1 MPVQNQKAVETSLAL
16 GAKGYRSV
24 KPVDGILR
32 FDHSGAS
39 SFDRDAVPAVAELLK
54 APDQAPLLMSPDG
67 TLWQP
72 AELGNRIVTQL
83 RAIAEIFGIPHDAP
97 LDDIY
102 KKIAESV
109 DNREQP
115 AA

>member
-1 MPVQNQKAVETSLAL
+1 VATQNQKAVETSLAL

-32 FDHSGAS
+32 FDHANAD
-39 SFDRDAVPAVAELLK
+39 SFDRDAVPAVSELLK
-54 APDQAPLLMSPDG
+54 APDQVPLLMSPDG

-72 AELGNRIVTQL
+72 AELNIRIVTQL
-83 RAIAEIFGIPHDAP
+83 RAIAEMFGVPHDAP
-97 LDDIY
+97 LDSIY
-102 KKIAESV
+102 KKIAETV
-109 DNREQP
+109 DTREQP